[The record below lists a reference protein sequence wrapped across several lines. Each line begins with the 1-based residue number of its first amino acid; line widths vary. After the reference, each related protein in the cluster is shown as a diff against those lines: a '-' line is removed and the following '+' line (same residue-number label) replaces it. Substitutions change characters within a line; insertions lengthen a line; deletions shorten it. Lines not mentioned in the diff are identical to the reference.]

1 MLARKSIIPE
11 EFGLPGLAS
20 RVPRKPVFR
29 DRINKARFIA
39 KNGSCNL
46 AHKNI
51 REQGRFLQDVFTTL
65 VDLKWRFTL
74 VIFTTTFVS
83 SWLLFAMSWWL
94 VTFAHGDM
102 DPERLD
108 GAHCVTG
115 VKSFTSAFLFSIE
128 VQVTIGF
135 GGRMITEQCPA
146 AITVLILQ
154 NIVGLIINAVML
166 GCIFM
171 KTAQSNRRAE
181 TLIFSRHAVIAV
193 RNNRLCFMIR
203 IGDLRKSMIIGAT
216 VRLQVALSICWIAI
230 AILPI
235 VSTSRCLS
243 FCCSAVR
250 LQVVRKTTTPE
261 GEVIPIHQIDVQ
273 TESATSSN
281 SLFLLAPLIICHVI
295 DKNSPLYDLSAME
308 LQCSDLEVIV
318 ILEGVVETT
327 GITTQARTSYISEEI
342 QWGHRFVPIV
352 TEEEG
357 VYSVDYSKF
366 GNTVRVGTPRC
377 SAREL
382 DEKPSILIQ
391 TMQKSELSHQNSLRK
406 RNSMRRNNSMRKGA
420 GGGGGSSGSLRRNN
434 SGMLSS
440 KVQFFT
446 PAEGGQS
453 VNAVT

>member
-20 RVPRKPVFR
+20 RMPRKPVFR
-29 DRINKARFIA
+29 DRVNKARFIA

-74 VIFTTTFVS
+74 VIFSTTFVS

-94 VTFAHGDM
+94 VAFAHGDL
-102 DPERLD
+102 DPVRHN
-108 GAHCVTG
+108 GTHCVTD

-135 GGRMITEQCPA
+135 GGRMITEHCLT
-146 AITVLILQ
+146 AITVLIMQ

-193 RNNRLCFMIR
+193 RNNCLCFMIR

-216 VRLQVALSICWIAI
+216 
-230 AILPI
+230 
-235 VSTSRCLS
+235 
-243 FCCSAVR
+243 
-250 LQVVRKTTTPE
+250 VVRKTTTPE

-273 TESATSSN
+273 TETVVAN
-281 SLFLLAPLIICHVI
+281 NNLFLLAPLIICHVI
-295 DKNSPLYDLSAME
+295 DKHSPLYDLSAME

-342 QWGHRFVPIV
+342 QWGHRFGPIV
-352 TEEEG
+352 TEEDG

-366 GNTVRVGTPRC
+366 GNTVKVTTPRC

-391 TMQKSELSHQNSLRK
+391 TLQKSELSHQNSLRK

-420 GGGGGSSGSLRRNN
+420 AAGGSGGLRRNN
-434 SGMLSS
+434 SGIAST
-440 KVQFFT
+440 KVQFFS
-446 PAEGGQS
+446 PGDGGQS
-453 VNAVT
+453 MNAVT

>member
-20 RVPRKPVFR
+20 RLPRKPVFR
-29 DRINKARFIA
+29 DRVNKARFIA

-94 VTFAHGDM
+94 VAFAHGDLDSRDL
-102 DPERLD
+102 DPD
-108 GAHCVTG
+108 QAWSNKTFCVTN
-115 VKSFTSAFLFSIE
+115 VKSFISAFLFSIE

-135 GGRMITEQCPA
+135 GGRMITEHCPT
-146 AITVLILQ
+146 AITVLIMQ
-154 NIVGLIINAVML
+154 NIIGLIINAVML

-193 RNNRLCFMIR
+193 RNNCLCFMIR

-216 VRLQVALSICWIAI
+216 VRLQV
-230 AILPI
+230 
-235 VSTSRCLS
+235 
-243 FCCSAVR
+243 
-250 LQVVRKTTTPE
+250 VRKTTTPE
-261 GEVIPIHQIDVQ
+261 GEVIPIHQIDVP
-273 TESATSSN
+273 TETAVASN

-295 DKNSPLYDLSAME
+295 DKHSPLYDLSAME

-327 GITTQARTSYISEEI
+327 GITTQARTSYVSEEI

-357 VYSVDYSKF
+357 VYSADYSKF
-366 GNTVRVGTPRC
+366 GNTVKVTTPRC

-391 TMQKSELSHQNSLRK
+391 TLQKSELSHQNSLRK
-406 RNSMRRNNSMRKGA
+406 RNSMRRNNSMRKSAASGA
-420 GGGGGSSGSLRRNN
+420 GLRRNN
-434 SGMLSS
+434 SGLAAP

-446 PAEGGQS
+446 PTDGGGQNA
-453 VNAVT
+453 NAVT

>member
-11 EFGLPGLAS
+11 EFGLPGLVS
-20 RVPRKPVFR
+20 RTPRKPVFR
-29 DRINKARFIA
+29 DRVNKARFIA

-94 VTFAHGDM
+94 VAFAHGDL
-102 DPERLD
+102 DPERQNLS
-108 GAHCVTG
+108 HCVTD

-135 GGRMITEQCPA
+135 GGRMITEQCLA
-146 AITVLILQ
+146 AIMVLILQ

-193 RNNRLCFMIR
+193 RNNCLCFMIR

-216 VRLQVALSICWIAI
+216 VRLQV
-230 AILPI
+230 
-235 VSTSRCLS
+235 
-243 FCCSAVR
+243 
-250 LQVVRKTTTPE
+250 VRKTTTPE
-261 GEVIPIHQIDVQ
+261 GEVIPIHQIDV
-273 TESATSSN
+273 EGN

-327 GITTQARTSYISEEI
+327 GITTQARTSYVSEEI
-342 QWGHRFVPIV
+342 RWGHRFVPIV

-366 GNTVRVGTPRC
+366 GNTVKVATPSC

-382 DEKPSILIQ
+382 DEKPHILIQ
-391 TMQKSELSHQNSLRK
+391 TLQKSELSYQNSLRK

-420 GGGGGSSGSLRRNN
+420 GSSGNLRRNTSGLVTVA
-434 SGMLSS
+434 SGMCHR
-440 KVQFFT
+440 
-446 PAEGGQS
+446 
-453 VNAVT
+453 

>member
-11 EFGLPGLAS
+11 EFGVPGLAS
-20 RVPRKPVFR
+20 RMPRKPVFR
-29 DRINKARFIA
+29 DRVNKARFIA

-94 VTFAHGDM
+94 VAFAHGDLGQERDRELDLDL
-102 DPERLD
+102 DPGR
-108 GAHCVTG
+108 HNRTQCVTG

-135 GGRMITEQCPA
+135 GGRMITEHCPT
-146 AITVLILQ
+146 AITVLIMQ
-154 NIVGLIINAVML
+154 NIIGLIINAVML

-193 RNNRLCFMIR
+193 RNNCLCFMIR

-216 VRLQVALSICWIAI
+216 
-230 AILPI
+230 
-235 VSTSRCLS
+235 
-243 FCCSAVR
+243 VR

-273 TESATSSN
+273 TETALASN
-281 SLFLLAPLIICHVI
+281 SLFLLAPLIICHII

-327 GITTQARTSYISEEI
+327 GITTQARTSYVSDEI

-366 GNTVRVGTPRC
+366 GNTVKVTTPRC

-391 TMQKSELSHQNSLRK
+391 TLQKSELSHQNSLRK
-406 RNSMRRNNSMRKGA
+406 RNSMRRNNSMRKSA
-420 GGGGGSSGSLRRNN
+420 GGSGGLRRNN
-434 SGMLSS
+434 SGLLTP

-446 PAEGGQS
+446 PTEGGQNL
-453 VNAVT
+453 NAVT

>member
-11 EFGLPGLAS
+11 EYALPALAS
-20 RVPRKPVFR
+20 RAPRKPVFR
-29 DRINKARFIA
+29 DRVNKARFIA
-39 KNGSCNL
+39 KNGACNL

-74 VIFTTTFVS
+74 VIFTMTFLC
-83 SWLLFAMSWWL
+83 SWLLFAMAWWL
-94 VTFAHGDM
+94 VAFAHGD
-102 DPERLD
+102 LD
-108 GAHCVTG
+108 LARQSDVEQCVTK

-135 GGRMITEQCPA
+135 GNRMITEQCPI

-154 NIVGLIINAVML
+154 NIAGLIINAVML

-171 KTAQSNRRAE
+171 KTAQSHRRAE
-181 TLIFSRHAVIAV
+181 TLIFSRQACIAV
-193 RNNRLCFMIR
+193 RNSRLCFMIR
-203 IGDLRKSMIIGAT
+203 VGDLRKSMIINA
-216 VRLQVALSICWIAI
+216 
-230 AILPI
+230 
-235 VSTSRCLS
+235 
-243 FCCSAVR
+243 AVR

-261 GEVIPIHQIDVQ
+261 GEVIPIHQIDIQ
-273 TESATSSN
+273 SESAVASN
-281 SLFLLAPLIICHVI
+281 SIFLLAPLIICHVI
-295 DKNSPLYDLSAME
+295 DKDSPLYDLSAME
-308 LQCSDLEVIV
+308 LQCSDLEIIV

-327 GITTQARTSYISEEI
+327 GITTQARTSYVSEEI

-366 GNTVRVGTPRC
+366 GNTVKVGTPGC

-406 RNSMRRNNSMRKGA
+406 RNSMRRNNSIRKNN
-420 GGGGGSSGSLRRNN
+420 SMQRNN
-434 SGMLSS
+434 LSLAVP

-446 PAEGGQS
+446 PEGGQN
-453 VNAVT
+453 VAVT

>member
-11 EFGLPGLAS
+11 EFALPALAS
-20 RVPRKPVFR
+20 RMPRKPVFR
-29 DRINKARFIA
+29 DRVNKARFIA

-74 VIFTTTFVS
+74 VIFTMTFLC
-83 SWLLFAMSWWL
+83 SWLLFGMGWWL
-94 VTFAHGDM
+94 VAFAHGDL
-102 DPERLD
+102 DPHRGSGID
-108 GAHCVTG
+108 KCVTA
-115 VKSFTSAFLFSIE
+115 VTSFTSAFLFSIE

-135 GGRMITEQCPA
+135 GGRMITEQCTA

-154 NIVGLIINAVML
+154 NIAGLIINAVML

-171 KTAQSNRRAE
+171 KTAQSHRRAE

-203 IGDLRKSMIIGAT
+203 VGDLRKSMIIGA
-216 VRLQVALSICWIAI
+216 S
-230 AILPI
+230 
-235 VSTSRCLS
+235 
-243 FCCSAVR
+243 VR

-261 GEVIPIHQIDVQ
+261 GEVIPIHQIEVP
-273 TESATSSN
+273 TESAVAGN
-281 SLFLLAPLIICHVI
+281 NIFLLSPLVICHVI

-327 GITTQARTSYISEEI
+327 GITTQARTSYVTEEI

-366 GNTVRVGTPRC
+366 GNTVKVVTPRC

-391 TMQKSELSHQNSLRK
+391 TLQKSELSHQNSLRK
-406 RNSMRRNNSMRKGA
+406 RNSMRRNNSMRKVNATTGM
-420 GGGGGSSGSLRRNN
+420 RRNN
-434 SGMLSS
+434 SSLAVP

-446 PAEGGQS
+446 PEGNQN
-453 VNAVT
+453 VAVT

>member
-20 RVPRKPVFR
+20 RLPRKPVFR
-29 DRINKARFIA
+29 DRVNKARFIA

-94 VTFAHGDM
+94 VAFAHGDM
-102 DPERLD
+102 DPARKNET
-108 GAHCVTG
+108 HCVTD
-115 VKSFTSAFLFSIE
+115 VESFISAFLFSIE

-135 GGRMITEQCPA
+135 GGRMITEHCLA

-216 VRLQVALSICWIAI
+216 VRLQV
-230 AILPI
+230 
-235 VSTSRCLS
+235 
-243 FCCSAVR
+243 
-250 LQVVRKTTTPE
+250 VRKTTTPE
-261 GEVIPIHQIDVQ
+261 GEIIPIHQIDVQ
-273 TESATSSN
+273 TESAVASN

-327 GITTQARTSYISEEI
+327 GITTQARTSYVSEEI

-366 GNTVRVGTPRC
+366 GNTVKV
-377 SAREL
+377 SALEQEL
-382 DEKPSILIQ
+382 EDLF
-391 TMQKSELSHQNSLRK
+391 KSETVCVVQ
-406 RNSMRRNNSMRKGA
+406 RN
-420 GGGGGSSGSLRRNN
+420 
-434 SGMLSS
+434 
-440 KVQFFT
+440 V
-446 PAEGGQS
+446 
-453 VNAVT
+453 

>member
-11 EFGLPGLAS
+11 EFALSGLAS
-20 RVPRKPVFR
+20 RMPRKPVFR
-29 DRINKARFIA
+29 DRVNKARFIA

-74 VIFTTTFVS
+74 VIFTMTFLC
-83 SWLLFAMSWWL
+83 SWLFFAMGWWL
-94 VTFAHGDM
+94 VAFAHGD
-102 DPERLD
+102 LD
-108 GAHCVTG
+108 SNRAPGTDNEMKMCVTQ

-135 GGRMITEQCPA
+135 GGRMITEQCPT

-154 NIVGLIINAVML
+154 NIASLIINAVML

-171 KTAQSNRRAE
+171 KTAQSHRRAE

-203 IGDLRKSMIIGAT
+203 VGDLRKSMIIGAT
-216 VRLQVALSICWIAI
+216 
-230 AILPI
+230 
-235 VSTSRCLS
+235 
-243 FCCSAVR
+243 VR

-261 GEVIPIHQIDVQ
+261 GEVIPIHQIDIQ
-273 TESATSSN
+273 SESAVASN
-281 SLFLLAPLIICHVI
+281 SIFLLAPLIICHVI
-295 DKNSPLYDLSAME
+295 DRDSPLYDLSAME
-308 LQCSDLEVIV
+308 LHAA
-318 ILEGVVETT
+318 TW
-327 GITTQARTSYISEEI
+327 SEEI

-366 GNTVRVGTPRC
+366 GNTVKVATPRC

-391 TMQKSELSHQNSLRK
+391 TLQKSELSHQNSLRK
-406 RNSMRRNNSMRKGA
+406 RNSMRRNNSMRKTN
-420 GGGGGSSGSLRRNN
+420 SMRRNN
-434 SGMLSS
+434 SALMVP
-440 KVQFFT
+440 KVQFLT
-446 PAEGGQS
+446 PGEASPG
-453 VNAVT
+453 VAVT